1 MSLTLFVV
9 VVVFVVVVSVFV
21 VVVSVFVVVV
31 VSVFVVVV
39 VEFDRM
45 FSSLCEMTA
54 ACASWPRQTQAN
66 RSGR

>member
-1 MSLTLFVV
+1 MSLTLFVVVV

-21 VVVSVFVVVV
+21 VVVVV

-45 FSSLCEMTA
+45 LSSLCEMTA